1 MRNNAGIAALTW
13 VLCAL
18 FLAGCGGSDDSSGSG
33 GSSSSIPKGVS
44 DADGRE
50 PFEVLKAGIMAGNEG
65 DYDTAATW
73 VVPSG
78 GMVGDN
84 FMLWQKAT
92 NNGTVKNVEHTGEQ
106 YQGQVVS
113 VGYTI
118 HFEDGSS
125 KSDKATLVKVDGRWK
140 IEWLSTGF

>member
-1 MRNNAGIAALTW
+1 MRYKLRVAAW
-13 VLCAL
+13 ASILCSIV
-18 FLAGCGGSDDSSGSG
+18 LAGCGGDGDGGGSG
-33 GSSSSIPKGVS
+33 GSSSSIPKGVP

-50 PFEVLKAGIMAGNEG
+50 PFDVLKAGIMAGNEG

-92 NNGTVKNVEHTGEQ
+92 NNGTVQKVEHTGEQ
-106 YQGQVVS
+106 YQGQDVS

>member
-1 MRNNAGIAALTW
+1 MALAW
-13 VLCAL
+13 AVCPLL
-18 FLAGCGGSDDSSGSG
+18 LAGCGGDGGNG
-33 GSSSSIPKGVS
+33 GSSSSVPKGVPDS
-44 DADGRE
+44 DGRM

-65 DYDTAATW
+65 DYDKAATW

-92 NNGTVKNVEHTGEQ
+92 NNGTVKSVEHTDEE
-106 YQGQVVS
+106 YQGQGVS

-125 KSDKATLVKVDGRWK
+125 KSDDATLVKVDGRWK
-140 IEWLSTGF
+140 IEWLSSGFNF